1 MITLEASPSGETPAR
16 ATLVEDLLETAYQ
29 LCKHDPQG
37 ALLLAQE
44 ALSSLEGHQN
54 QQAAHTFLFIGKI
67 YYQQAQ
73 LSEALSALENAY
85 EQFKQAGDSF
95 LTLESL
101 LELGRVHRD
110 LGHVEKAAESF
121 EYALRLAQET
131 NDPQGEVDAM
141 NLQASVYNSQGK
153 TATALKCLQ
162 ESLIIAERYQLREQQ
177 ANILSNIGTLHTSLG
192 NYPSALEA
200 LRTAHRWLQ
209 EITPNSRSEASN
221 LIHLG
226 HLYMEMND
234 IAMSRDFFSQA
245 REVGRRMADPLVEAT
260 ALNNLANLYLDAQS
274 WSLAR
279 EGFAEALVIAQKAEV
294 KQLEIDNLDGLG
306 QVHVALGHF
315 GEAIKIHEHVLHIA
329 REIGDSEGEV
339 DALLNLGRDFLA
351 DAQPHRALEVLH
363 QGLEL
368 IQAAE
373 YQRSKYEV
381 HELLSQSYE
390 KLGEATKA
398 LHHYRMFHELQTRVF
413 NEENTRKTR
422 ELGIQFELERVHR
435 EADEY
440 RLRTELAQQAREV
453 AENKI
458 RERTRELEESQLEI
472 VTRLALAG
480 EYRDDDTGEHTRRV
494 GRNAAVL
501 AYMLGWSEE
510 DVQLIYS
517 AARLHDVGK
526 IGVRDAILLKPGK
539 LTHDEMAL
547 MRMHTLMGARI
558 LSVGRSRLLQMA
570 EEIAHFH
577 HERWDGKGYPN
588 GLAGATIPLSAR
600 IVAVADVLDALTHE
614 RPYKRAWSVEEALLE
629 IERQSGQQ
637 FDPRIVQVCLRVFG
651 PNGMLSPLHIPPDW
665 PSTYQELR
673 ELQ

>member
-1 MITLEASPSGETPAR
+1 MPTIFPDVLPTQNNLPEG
-16 ATLVEDLLETAYQ
+16 LLETAREPS
-29 LCKHDPQG
+29 PQG
-37 ALLLAQE
+37 VTLIRVEDDPAQTFLLL
-44 ALSSLEGHQN
+44 
-54 QQAAHTFLFIGKI
+54 GKS

-73 LSEALSALENAY
+73 LNEALPALENAY
-85 EQFKQAGDSF
+85 HLFKQAGNSVS
-95 LTLESL
+95 TLEAL

-110 LGHVEKAAESF
+110 LGHFEKAAEHF

-131 NDPQGEVDAM
+131 NHPQSEVDAM
-141 NLQASVYNSQGK
+141 NLQASVYNAQGK

-162 ESLIIAERYQLREQQ
+162 ESLRIAERYELREQQ
-177 ANILSNIGTLHTSLG
+177 ANILTNIGTLYTSLG
-192 NYPSALEA
+192 NHPSALEA
-200 LRTAHRWLQ
+200 LRTAHKWLRD
-209 EITPNSRSEASN
+209 TAPHSRSEASN
-221 LIHLG
+221 LIYLG

-234 IAMSRDFFSQA
+234 RAMARDFLSEA
-245 REVGRRMADPLVEAT
+245 RDIGRKISDPMVEAT
-260 ALNNLANLYLDAQS
+260 ALNNLAYIYFEAQS

-279 EGFAEALVIAQKAEV
+279 EGFEEALAIAQHAGV

-315 GEAIKIHEHVLHIA
+315 DEAIKIHEHVLHIA

-351 DAQPHRALEVLH
+351 DAKAHRALEVLSL
-363 QGLEL
+363 GLEL
-368 IQAAE
+368 IQDAE
-373 YQRSKYEV
+373 YQRSNYEV
-381 HELLSQSYE
+381 HELLSQGYE
-390 KLGEATKA
+390 KIGDTAKA
-398 LHHYRMFHELQTRVF
+398 LHHYRMFHTLQTRVF

-435 EADEY
+435 EADGY

-453 AENKI
+453 AESKI

-472 VTRLALAG
+472 ITRLALAG

-510 DVQLIYS
+510 DVQLLYS

-547 MRMHTLMGARI
+547 MRMHTLMGASI

-614 RPYKRAWSVEEALLE
+614 RPYKRAWTVGEALLE

-637 FDPRIVQVCLRVFG
+637 FDARIVQVCLRVFG

>member
-1 MITLEASPSGETPAR
+1 MLTLTPNAELAR
-16 ATLVEDLLETAYQ
+16 NKVAEDLLETAHE
-29 LCKHDPQG
+29 LCKHDPYG
-37 ALLLAQE
+37 ALQLARE
-44 ALSSLEGHQN
+44 ALDSVTSTPL
-54 QQAAHTFLFIGKI
+54 AARVLLFIGKVN
-67 YYQQAQ
+67 YQQAQ
-73 LSEALSALENAY
+73 LNEALPALEDAY
-85 EQFKQAGDSF
+85 QQFRLLGDSF
-95 LTLESL
+95 STLEAL

-110 LGHVEKAAESF
+110 LGYFEKAAESF
-121 EYALRLAQET
+121 EYALRLAQDT
-131 NDPQGEVDAM
+131 NHPQSEVDAM

-162 ESLIIAERYQLREQQ
+162 ESLAIAERFELREQQ
-177 ANILSNIGTLHTSLG
+177 ANILSNIGTLYTSLG

-200 LRTAHRWLQ
+200 LRTAHRWLRD
-209 EITPNSRSEASN
+209 IAPHSRSEASN
-221 LIHLG
+221 LLHLG
-226 HLYMEMND
+226 HLYMEMGD
-234 IAMSRDFFSQA
+234 IAMARDFFSQA
-245 REVGRRMADPLVEAT
+245 RDLGRRMADPLVEAT

-279 EGFAEALVIAQKAEV
+279 EGFEEALAIAQQAGV
-294 KQLEIDNLDGLG
+294 KHLEIDNLDGLG
-306 QVHVALGHF
+306 QVHVALGDF
-315 GEAIKIHEHVLHIA
+315 AEAIQTHQHVLHIA

-339 DALLNLGRDFLA
+339 DALLNLGRDYLA
-351 DAQPHRALEVLH
+351 DTQPHRALEVLH

-368 IQAAE
+368 IQGAE
-373 YQRSKYEV
+373 YQRSKFEV

-390 KLGEATKA
+390 KLGDTIQA
-398 LHHYRMFHELQTRVF
+398 LHHYRMFHTLQTRVF

-440 RLRTELAQQAREV
+440 RLRTDLAQQAREV

-547 MRMHTLMGARI
+547 MRMHTLMGASI